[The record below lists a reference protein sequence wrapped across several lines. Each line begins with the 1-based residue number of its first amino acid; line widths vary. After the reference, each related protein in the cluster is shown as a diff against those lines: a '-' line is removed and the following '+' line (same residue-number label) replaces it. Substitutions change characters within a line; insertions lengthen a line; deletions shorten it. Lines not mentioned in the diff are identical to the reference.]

1 LIYTTVFH
9 RYSDNIR
16 VCEAFVINYITQ
28 EVKETPIKQA
38 KVTKVLARTGSRGAV
53 TQVRVEFL
61 DDTHRS
67 IVRNVVGP
75 VREDDILTLLVHAYH
90 SFITYT
96 YSTNTITLYL
106 VSLNHRAVL
115 VLLLTQ
121 PTGN

>member
-106 VSLNHRAVL
+106 VSLNHRAYL
-115 VLLLTQ
+115 YCY
-121 PTGN
+121 